1 MASLVS
7 FTLINFS
14 KIRKVSHPFPP
25 PDMELDR
32 FLAWSPLEWNYAVL
46 DVFCW
51 LGNKKRSDSP
61 GDWRAGWVMKSG
73 FSETSMA
80 NGILRKLHLMNAH

>member
-1 MASLVS
+1 M
-7 FTLINFS
+7 
-14 KIRKVSHPFPP
+14 
-25 PDMELDR
+25 
-32 FLAWSPLEWNYAVL
+32 WNEAIL

-51 LGNKKRSDSP
+51 WGKKKRSDSP

-80 NGILRKLHLMNAH
+80 NGILWKPHLMNAR